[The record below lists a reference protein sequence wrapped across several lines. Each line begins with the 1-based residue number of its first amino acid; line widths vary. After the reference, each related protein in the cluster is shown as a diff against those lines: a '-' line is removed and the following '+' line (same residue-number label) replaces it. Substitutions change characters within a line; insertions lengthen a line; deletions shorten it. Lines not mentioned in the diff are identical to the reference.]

1 MRLAELSVHRP
12 VTVFMG
18 LVSLVVLGAVALTRL
33 PLAFLPT
40 VDAPIIAISV
50 PYPNSSPL
58 QVEREIVKPLEEAL
72 STLSGVRK
80 LTSTANADSA
90 QLNLE
95 FSWGQSISMIRL
107 KVGEK
112 IDQIRKDL
120 PVDVERINIQTFNT
134 AQIPVVEAR
143 VSAPGIDL
151 SRNYDLLEERVVNPI
166 RRIPG
171 VARVELNGIAPR
183 EVKIDLILDRI
194 KSHRLDI
201 GALVQ
206 RLQGANLNVAVGRIV
221 DGTQVLHVRTFGA
234 FEDLEAIANLPVATG
249 ARASAAAGTDGSR
262 AAAAGGPGRAA
273 PTGVVR
279 LSDVAEIT
287 YEEPKIDFGR
297 HLNRKFAVALAVY
310 KEPTAN
316 TVDVAG
322 ATTRLIQGEIAR
334 DPLLKGVNLFVF
346 QDQAEEIVNG
356 LRGLTEAGMVGGF
369 LAIIVLYLF
378 LRRFDTTF
386 IVSLAIPIS
395 IVASCTVLYFL
406 GRNLNVLSMMGLMLG
421 VGLLVD
427 DAIVVLESI
436 FRYHE
441 KTGDARQAAI
451 LGTSAV
457 AMAVVAA
464 TTTTAIV
471 FLPLIVGEKTE
482 LQIWLGEV
490 GIAITLT
497 IFCSLLVSLTL
508 IPLMGSRILSRR
520 AWHNPRWI
528 AWLTDRYESIIR
540 LTLRHRLLTFAAT
553 VLVLAGTAGPF
564 LLGLDT
570 AMNTGGRNDR
580 IRVLY
585 DFRDFHFKEDAERV
599 VSRVE
604 DALYARQQAIGF
616 DSVYSYFGENEAQT
630 TITLRRKDMNDRE
643 AREFRKTM
651 RAWLP
656 IVPGVQLR
664 FGDEDAEAGGST
676 TTFTVSLFGDDAK
689 VLERLAVD
697 AAARLAVLPN
707 IQDVKSS
714 TDQGREEVQ
723 VSLDRAR
730 AARYNLAPR
739 DLAQTFGF
747 MLNGTRLRKYRA
759 GDKEV
764 NVVVRLRE
772 EDVRRADDLQGLTL
786 GDARGQTVGTLAG
799 FTMVR
804 RPTAI
809 EREDRKTRV
818 SVGGTYEGKNFSDA
832 QETMRKTMT
841 DMAMPPGFTW
851 SFGQQMEQQDQQNQQ
866 MLVNLLLALA
876 LIYLVM
882 AALFESIAH
891 PIAILI
897 SIPFAL
903 FGAVWFDYLTGTPF
917 GLMSQIGLLILMG
930 IVVKNGIVLVDHIN
944 QLRREGLTRAE
955 AIVQGGRERM
965 RPILM
970 TAATAIL
977 GLVPLA
983 VGDSGIGGAYYYPL
997 ARTVIGGLTTST
1009 LLTLVILPY
1018 IYTLVDDVAVWLR
1031 LVWRHGSASAAA
1043 SFAAASWGQHANA
1056 SCAPGDIGSGPNGV

>member
-1 MRLAELSVHRP
+1 MRLAEFSVHRP

-18 LVSLVVLGAVALTRL
+18 LVSLVVLGGVAVTRL

-40 VDAPIIAISV
+40 VDAPFISISV
-50 PYPNSSPL
+50 PYPNSSPS

-72 STLSGVRK
+72 STLSGVKK

-90 QLNLE
+90 QLDLE
-95 FSWGQSISMIRL
+95 FSWGQSIDIVRL

-120 PVDVERINIQTFNT
+120 PADVERINVQTFNT

-151 SRNYDLLEERVVNPI
+151 SRNYDLLEERVVNRI

-171 VARVELNGIAPR
+171 VARVELNGVAPR

-201 GALVQ
+201 GALVD
-206 RLQGANLNVAVGRIV
+206 RLQRSNLNVSIGRVV
-221 DGTQVLHVRTFGA
+221 DGGQVLHVRTFGA
-234 FEDLEAIANLPVATG
+234 FEDLEAVANLPVAPG
-249 ARASAAAGTDGSR
+249 PGSSR
-262 AAAAGGPGRAA
+262 AGPRAA
-273 PTGVVR
+273 PIR
-279 LSDVAEIT
+279 LRDVAEVSF
-287 YEEPKIDFGR
+287 EEPRIEFGR
-297 HLNRKFAVALAVY
+297 HLNQKFAVALTVY

-316 TVDVAG
+316 TVDVAT
-322 ATTRLIQGEIAR
+322 ATTRLIQNDIAG
-334 DPLLKGVNLFVF
+334 DPLLKGVSLFVF
-346 QDQAEEIVNG
+346 QDQAKEILDG
-356 LRGLTEAGMVGGF
+356 LTGLTEAGLIGGL
-369 LAIIVLYLF
+369 LAVIVLYLF

-406 GRNLNVLSMMGLMLG
+406 GKNLNVLSMMGLMLG

-441 KTGDARQAAI
+441 KMRDARKASI

-464 TTTTAIV
+464 TATTAIV

-490 GIAITLT
+490 GVAITLT

-508 IPLMGSRILSRR
+508 IPLMGSRMLSRR

-528 AWLTDRYESIIR
+528 AWLTDRYEGVIR
-540 LTLRHRLLTFAAT
+540 WTLRHRLVTFAAT
-553 VLVLAGTAGPF
+553 LLVLASIAGPF
-564 LLGLDT
+564 VLGLET
-570 AMNTGGRNDR
+570 AMFTGGRNDR
-580 IRVLY
+580 MRVLY
-585 DFRDFHFKEDAERV
+585 DFKDFHFKEDAERV

-604 DALYARQQAIGF
+604 EALYAHATEIDF
-616 DSVYSYFGENEAQT
+616 ESVYSYFGENEAQT
-630 TITLRRKDMNDRE
+630 TVTLNRKDMTDRE

-651 RAWLP
+651 RAWMP
-656 IVPGVQLR
+656 TVPGVQLR
-664 FGDEDAEAGGST
+664 FGDDDAGSGGST
-676 TTFTVSLFGDDAK
+676 TSFTISLFGDDMKA
-689 VLERLAVD
+689 LERLAAD
-697 AAARLAVLPN
+697 ASARLAAIPN
-707 IQDVKSS
+707 VQDVKSS
-714 TDQGREEVQ
+714 TEEGREEVQ
-723 VSLDRAR
+723 VSLDRER
-730 AARYNLAPR
+730 AARYGLAPR
-739 DLAQTFGF
+739 DLAQMFGF
-747 MLNGTRLRKYRA
+747 MLSGTRLRKYRA

-764 NVVVRLRE
+764 NVVLRLRE
-772 EDVRRADDLQGLTL
+772 EDVQRAGDLQNLVL
-786 GDARGQTVGTLAG
+786 GGERGQTVGTLAG
-799 FTMVR
+799 FTIAR

-809 EREDRKTRV
+809 ERENRRTRV
-818 SVGGTYEGKNFSDA
+818 SVRGTYEGKNFSEA
-832 QETMRKTMT
+832 QGLMRKAM
-841 DMAMPPGFTW
+841 DGMAMPAGFSW
-851 SFGQQMEQQDQQNQQ
+851 GFGQQLEQQEQQNQQ

-903 FGAVWFDYLTGTPF
+903 FGAVWFDFLTGTPF

-930 IVVKNGIVLVDHIN
+930 IVVKNGIVLVDHVN
-944 QLRREGLTRAE
+944 QLRREGLDRAD
-955 AIVQGGRERM
+955 AIIQGGRERL

-983 VGDSGIGGAYYYPL
+983 VGHSGVGGAYYYPL

-1009 LLTLVILPY
+1009 ILTLVILPF
-1018 IYTLVDDVAVWLR
+1018 IYTLVDDVAAWLR
-1031 LVWRHGSASAAA
+1031 LVWRQGTAPAERAPTARPLSA
-1043 SFAAASWGQHANA
+1043 
-1056 SCAPGDIGSGPNGV
+1056 

>member
-18 LVSLVVLGAVALTRL
+18 LVSLVVLGGVAVTRL

-40 VDAPIIAISV
+40 VDAPFIAISV
-50 PYPNSSPL
+50 PYPNSSPS

-72 STLSGVRK
+72 STLSGVKK
-80 LTSTANADSA
+80 LTSTASADSA

-95 FSWGQSISMIRL
+95 FSWGQSIGMIRL

-120 PVDVERINIQTFNT
+120 PADVERINIQTFNT

-194 KSHRLDI
+194 KAHRLDI
-201 GALVQ
+201 GALVE
-206 RLQGANLNVAVGRIV
+206 RMQGTNLNVAIGTIT
-221 DGTQVLHVRTFGA
+221 DGTQVLHVRTFGS
-234 FEDLEAIANLPVATG
+234 FEDLDAIANIPVSTG
-249 ARASAAAGTDGSR
+249 ARAPAAAGTGTPADR
-262 AAAAGGPGRAA
+262 
-273 PTGVVR
+273 VVR
-279 LSDVAEIT
+279 LSDVATIT
-287 YEEPKIDFGR
+287 YEEPRIDFGR
-297 HLNRKFAVALAVY
+297 HLNRKFAVALAIY

-334 DPLLKGVNLFVF
+334 DPLLKGVHLFVF

-356 LRGLTEAGMVGGF
+356 LRGLTEAGIIGGV
-369 LAIIVLYLF
+369 LAIIVLFLF

-441 KTGDARQAAI
+441 RVGDAKQASI

-457 AMAVVAA
+457 AMAVIAA

-471 FLPLIVGEKTE
+471 FLPLIVGEKSE

-520 AWHNPRWI
+520 PWHNPRWI
-528 AWLTDRYESIIR
+528 AWLTDRYESAIR
-540 LTLRHRLLTFAAT
+540 FTLRHRLLTFGAT
-553 VLVLAGTAGPF
+553 VLVLASTAGPF
-564 LLGLDT
+564 VLGLET

-585 DFRDFHFKEDAERV
+585 DFRDFHFKEDAEQV
-599 VSRVE
+599 VDRVE
-604 DALYARQQAIGF
+604 DALYRHEGQIGF
-616 DSVYSYFGENEAQT
+616 ESVYSYFGENEAQT
-630 TITLRRKDMNDRE
+630 TITLTRKDMNDRE

-656 IVPGVQLR
+656 TVPGVQLR
-664 FGDEDAEAGGST
+664 FGDEDAESGGST

-689 VLERLAVD
+689 ILERLAAD
-697 AAARLAVLPN
+697 AATRLAALPN

-714 TDQGREEVQ
+714 AEEGREEVH

-730 AARYNLAPR
+730 AARYGLAPR

-764 NVVVRLRE
+764 NVVLRLRE
-772 EDVRRADDLQGLTL
+772 EDVRRAGDLQNLAL

-799 FTMVR
+799 FTVVR

-818 SVGGTYEGKNFSDA
+818 GVRGTYEGKNFSEA
-832 QETMRKTMT
+832 QALMRKAV
-841 DMAMPPGFTW
+841 DGMAMPSGFTW

-944 QLRREGLTRAE
+944 QLRREGLPRAE

-983 VGDSGIGGAYYYPL
+983 VGSSGIGGAYYYPL

-1009 LLTLVILPY
+1009 VLTLVILPY
-1018 IYTLVDDVAVWLR
+1018 IYTLVDDVAAWLR
-1031 LVWRHGSASAAA
+1031 QVWRHGTSPAAA
-1043 SFAAASWGQHANA
+1043 PVPADPGAAVAQ
-1056 SCAPGDIGSGPNGV
+1056 